1 MSYGGGYGGYGG
13 GGYGQGSGS
22 PGRPR
27 NVGAFAPQETTRPGS
42 FAADPSSM
50 SRGAYGGGYGQNAGP
65 GSARAPPGVG
75 AFSVQDA
82 SRPAYAQQP
91 PGGYQPPTGGGFQP
105 AQRRFGDGGY
115 GGMGA
120 GPGLSAPTG
129 RGGDGGYGGLPPR
142 AYERSSAFGTGPG
155 DRGATQDA
163 AAAAAPRRG
172 FADSPLAQALRR
184 SDEAASAASAASAAA
199 PAAGAFSLAS
209 AATASSASASSAA
222 GRPRLGAS
230 AFVNPQRELV
240 TPQAPHP
247 EGARPTFSLE
257 KFGITGDNAS
267 AHENSRAA
275 SSAGGTRF
283 SSRAGS
289 GANSPGSISPPG
301 AGGAGDGGAA
311 RGPAQTRRPPLYVGA
326 DLPAANDPNAAAASP
341 ASNAFAQAS
350 ALAQRRQAMA
360 AANAALN
367 PDTNTSTTVPPEERT
382 ANTVGATFSA
392 ARRAA
397 AVDSAAARSS
407 AFLASR
413 AASFRDSKRPLITS
427 ATVQS
432 HFHFG
437 AMFSFTFVL
446 TSFLILLWKG
456 CRLPYPGAGA
466 NRWGLDVAFLV
477 TYAMIDPT
485 RVFLA
490 SVANKALRAR
500 WMYASALLA
509 APLFGVHAYYA
520 WGQTYAL
527 KIDVFLNVCGMGFL
541 GVQTALSLFAAGAF
555 PASGLGLSRSSD
567 AASRARG
574 RLDLNQPR
582 GAAPRLGGFQVR

>member
-142 AYERSSAFGTGPG
+142 AYER
-155 DRGATQDA
+155 GATQD
-163 AAAAAPRRG
+163 AAPRRG

-184 SDEAASAASAASAAA
+184 SDEAASAAPAAA

-209 AATASSASASSAA
+209 AATAGASASSAA

-257 KFGITGDNAS
+257 KFGITGDNAA
-267 AHENSRAA
+267 AHDRAA

-289 GANSPGSISPPG
+289 GANSPGSVSPPG

-311 RGPAQTRRPPLYVGA
+311 RAQTRRPPLYVGA
-326 DLPAANDPNAAAASP
+326 DLPAADPDAAAASP

-367 PDTNTSTTVPPEERT
+367 PDTNTSTTSTTAPPEERT
-382 ANTVGATFSA
+382 AQVGATFSA

-477 TYAMIDPT
+477 TYATIDPA

-509 APLFGVHAYYA
+509 APLFGLHAYYA

-555 PASGLGLSRSSD
+555 PASGALMSGFASSRSSD
-567 AASRARG
+567 AASRTRG
-574 RLDLNQPR
+574 RLDLNRR
-582 GAAPRLGGFQVR
+582 GGAPRLGGFQVR